1 MKAQVY
7 VTLKKGV
14 LDPQGDAV
22 KKALE
27 TLGYKGQIEGIRQG
41 KFFEVNLADMP
52 EDKAKKILA
61 EISDKLLA
69 NTVIED
75 FRFEVNSK

>member
-1 MKAQVY
+1 MKTQVF

-22 KKALE
+22 KRALE
-27 TLGYKGQIEGIRQG
+27 TLGYKDQVLSIRQG
-41 KFFEVNLADMP
+41 KFFEIELADMP
-52 EDKAKKILA
+52 EDQAKKALNDM
-61 EISDKLLA
+61 SDKLLA

-75 FRFEVNSK
+75 FRTEVIRK